1 MLFIA
6 GKTGLYTYDRGHS
19 QGVCPLGMCSSS
31 PLDWSQN
38 IVTGTTNIPTATSL
52 WLSYIHFFMYNR
64 QSMATL
70 LSRHTDSYS
79 QQNTRL
85 LTQIK

>member
-1 MLFIA
+1 VFIA

-38 IVTGTTNIPTATSL
+38 IVTLLAKHKESMSIPGDHNSISCAVS
-52 WLSYIHFFMYNR
+52 
-64 QSMATL
+64 
-70 LSRHTDSYS
+70 
-79 QQNTRL
+79 
-85 LTQIK
+85 